1 MPEGFS
7 KVVSVLFGA
16 IIAIFGLF
24 NIPSA
29 VLTNSWGNFVIYTV
43 LFFLGIWILGWAMR
57 E

>member
-7 KVVSVLFGA
+7 KFISVLFGA
-16 IIAIFGLF
+16 VSTIFGLF

-29 VLTNSWGNFVIYTV
+29 VLTNSWGNFVLYTV
-43 LFFLGIWILGWAMR
+43 LMIIGIWILSWALR

>member
-7 KVVSVLFGA
+7 KFISVLFGA
-16 IIAIFGLF
+16 VITILALF

-29 VLTNSWGNFVIYTV
+29 VLTNSWGNFVLYTV
-43 LFFLGIWILGWAMR
+43 LMIIGIWILSWALR